1 MNSSILLHPDQLREM
16 CRNTNEFPYA
26 LQSIFKRALQKVSSS
41 SGKNFFYGSDYNDCH
56 GDYYDADYK

>member
-16 CRNTNEFPYA
+16 CRKTNELSYA
-26 LQSIFKRALQKVSSS
+26 LQSILKRALQKVSPSD
-41 SGKNFFYGSDYNDCH
+41 KNYYYGSDYNDCH